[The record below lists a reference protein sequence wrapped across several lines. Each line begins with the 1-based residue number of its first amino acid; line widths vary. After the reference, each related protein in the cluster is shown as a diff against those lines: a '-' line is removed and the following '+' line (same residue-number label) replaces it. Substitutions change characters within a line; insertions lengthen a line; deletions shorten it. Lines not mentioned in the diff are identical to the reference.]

1 MHKEQP
7 GRSIGRREFL
17 QAMGGVAA
25 AASLGAACRLAGNAG
40 LSISPTSAPFLPSD
54 PTSSP
59 ITASA
64 ATMIPPTPTPESL
77 VGRVALIRTTD
88 RAAGVR
94 RALDLLGINPVDGKS
109 VFLKPNFNSADPAPG
124 STHTEALRALVE
136 RLWEMG
142 AGSITLGDRSG
153 MGDTRTV
160 MQSKGIF
167 DLASELG
174 FETVVFDELGAD
186 GWVPADAP
194 GSHWRRGFSL
204 ARPAV
209 EAQATVQTCNLKTHR
224 YGGHFTLSLK
234 NSVGLAAKSV
244 PGEGYN
250 YMTELHDSRDQRRM
264 IAEINAAYTPALI
277 VLDGVEAFTS
287 GGPDTGNKVEAGVIL
302 AGVDRIAVDAVGV
315 AILRLLGTTDAVSRG
330 RIFELEQL
338 ARAVELGLG
347 VTQAEAIDIQA
358 DDAEG
363 RAYADQLRMILEGDG
378 S

>member
-1 MHKEQP
+1 
-7 GRSIGRREFL
+7 
-17 QAMGGVAA
+17 
-25 AASLGAACRLAGNAG
+25 
-40 LSISPTSAPFLPSD
+40 
-54 PTSSP
+54 
-59 ITASA
+59 
-64 ATMIPPTPTPESL
+64 MIPPTPTPESL

-88 RAAGVR
+88 RAQGVR
-94 RALDLLGINPVDGKS
+94 RALDVLGINPVEGRS

-124 STHTEALRALVE
+124 STHIDTLRTLIE

-153 MGDTRTV
+153 MGDTRAV
-160 MQSKGIF
+160 MQSKGVF
-167 DLASELG
+167 DLASGLG

-186 GWVPADAP
+186 GWVAADAP

-204 ARPAV
+204 ARPVV
-209 EAQATVQTCNLKTHR
+209 EAQAIVQTCNLKTHR

-234 NSVGLAAKSV
+234 NSVGLAAKHV

-264 IAEINAAYTPALI
+264 IAEINAAYAPALI

-287 GGPDTGNKVEAGVIL
+287 GGPDTGNRVEAGVIL
-302 AGVDRIAVDAVGV
+302 AGADRIAVDAVGV

-330 RIFELEQL
+330 RVFELEQI

-347 VTQAEAIDIQA
+347 VAQPEAITILA
-358 DDAEG
+358 DDADG
-363 RAYADQLRMILEGDG
+363 RAYADGLRPILEAAG
-378 S
+378 